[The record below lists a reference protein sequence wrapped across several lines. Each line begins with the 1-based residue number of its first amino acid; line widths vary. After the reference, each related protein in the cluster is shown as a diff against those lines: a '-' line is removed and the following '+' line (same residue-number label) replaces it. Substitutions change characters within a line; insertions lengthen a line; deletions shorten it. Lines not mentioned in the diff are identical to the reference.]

1 MNIGYSFL
9 ITTIAGLSTLLG
21 LFIIFIKK
29 DKDKIIVSSLSFS
42 AGVMICISL
51 IDLLPESIIKL
62 TNYYNSYVSIII
74 FGIFLSIGV
83 LSLMFINSKVINKK
97 QDNLYKVGII
107 SMIAIILHN
116 VPEGI
121 ITFLTSTNNLKLGIM
136 LSIAIAMHNVPEG
149 ISISVPIYYS
159 TKNKKKA
166 FLSTFISAIS
176 EPLGA
181 LIAFIFLKDIV
192 NDLILGILLSFT
204 VGIMTNI
211 SLYELLPEIKKYNDK
226 LRAFIFFTLGFLV
239 MIISKILIG

>member
-1 MNIGYSFL
+1 MNISYSFL

-21 LFIIFIKK
+21 FFIIFIKK
-29 DKDKIIVSSLSFS
+29 DKNKIIVSSLSFS

-62 TNYYNSYVSIII
+62 NNYYNKNISIII

-83 LSLMFINSKVINKK
+83 LLSMFINSKIDNQK
-97 QDNLYKVGII
+97 QDDLYKVGII
-107 SMIAIILHN
+107 SMIAIVLHN

-121 ITFLTSTNNLKLGIM
+121 ITFLTSTDNLKLGIM
-136 LSIAIAMHNVPEG
+136 LSIAITMHNVPEG

-166 FLSTFISAIS
+166 FLSTFISSIS

-181 LIAFIFLKDIV
+181 VIAFIFLKNIV
-192 NDLILGILLSFT
+192 NDLVLGILLSFT

-211 SLYELLPEIKKYNDK
+211 SIYELLPEVKKYND
-226 LRAFIFFTLGFLV
+226 RFRTFIFFFLGFLV